1 MTNEKELNVTSSGEV
16 TIGRWDG
23 SAHRK
28 FTVGVRVRFSEVAL
42 TRKEP
47 TEAKRLAGRVGTV
60 TGYRAGAADPIV
72 DFPQEGRRKALRLFE
87 VSSNHLEILP

>member
-1 MTNEKELNVTSSGEV
+1 MKNEKEENVTSGCEV

-23 SAHRK
+23 SARRK
-28 FTVGVRVRFSEVAL
+28 FTIGARVRFSEVAL
-42 TRKEP
+42 TRKTP
-47 TEAKRLAGRVGTV
+47 AEAKRLTGRVGTV

-72 DFPQEGRRKALRLFE
+72 DFSQEGRRKALRLFE